1 MGKAKRTLLGAA
13 LGGVLLVLT
22 YVLAVHVGP
31 FERADASVFASF
43 HALSQRHGVGRLAS
57 LVARLCNP
65 HPYVFLAAIPVL
77 AALVRRR
84 SRVLVAVVV
93 ILAGANLTTEI
104 LKGVMPDYRP
114 GVGEGTWPSGH
125 ATAAMSLAL
134 CCVLAAPAR
143 WRPTI
148 AALGAAFT
156 LGVCYSFLSLGWHY
170 PSDVF
175 GGFLVAGTWTMVA
188 VAGIYAVD
196 ARWPRR
202 TREAAEPVSVRQ
214 ALVPQA
220 VLVAAALVTAALVAL
235 ARPHRVLDYVSA
247 HELFVVV
254 AAAIAVLAVVVATAI
269 TLVVRRR

>member
-1 MGKAKRTLLGAA
+1 MDKTKRTLLGAA
-13 LGGVLLVLT
+13 LGLVLVVLT
-22 YVLAVHVGP
+22 FVLAVHVGP
-31 FERADASVFASF
+31 FQRADASVYASF
-43 HALSQRHGVGRLAS
+43 HALSQRRGVGRLAG
-57 LVARLCNP
+57 LVAGLCNP

-77 AALVRRR
+77 VALGRRR

-114 GVGEGTWPSGH
+114 GIGEGTWPSGH

-134 CCVLAAPAR
+134 SCVLAAPAR
-143 WRPTI
+143 WRPAV

-156 LGVCYSFLSLGWHY
+156 VAVCYSFLALGWHY

-175 GGFLVAGTWTMVA
+175 GGFLVAGTWTMFA
-188 VAGIYAVD
+188 VAGIYVVD
-196 ARWPRR
+196 GRWPRR
-202 TREAAEPVSVRQ
+202 MREATEPVSVRR

-235 ARPHRVLDYVSA
+235 ARPHQVLDYVSG
-247 HELFVVV
+247 HELFVAG
-254 AAAIAVLAVVVATAI
+254 AAAIGALALVVASAI
-269 TLVVRRR
+269 TLVVRR